1 MPFTDI
7 VYPNLKLFLKNKNV
21 LVIYCVFSPV
31 LGTENQ
37 K

>member
-1 MPFTDI
+1 MTFTDI
-7 VYPNLKLFLKNKNV
+7 VYSNLKLFLKNKNV
-21 LVIYCVFSPV
+21 PVIYYVFSPV